1 MKKATKA
8 AALILAM
15 AMAVSTL
22 TACGGEKDAAPDA
35 ANTEAAGAE
44 ADASEENAAEDT
56 DAATDTDAAAEDA
69 AADAAEGEAAAGEE
83 EAGAEAAGAV
93 TTKTE
98 GVLTFGTNA
107 EFPPFEFVAGT
118 GVIDQYDG
126 IDMAIAKQ
134 IAEDNGMTAAIENME
149 FDSLLVALQNG
160 QIDAAIAAMT
170 VTEDRKEAVDFS
182 VPYYTRF
189 RYRGSGRH
197 G

>member
-35 ANTEAAGAE
+35 ANTEAAGTEAE
-44 ADASEENAAEDT
+44 ASEENAAEDT
-56 DAATDTDAAAEDA
+56 DAAADTEEAAEDT
-69 AADAAEGEAAAGEE
+69 ADAAEEETAAGEE

-160 QIDAAIAAMT
+160 
-170 VTEDRKEAVDFS
+170 
-182 VPYYTRF
+182 
-189 RYRGSGRH
+189 
-197 G
+197 